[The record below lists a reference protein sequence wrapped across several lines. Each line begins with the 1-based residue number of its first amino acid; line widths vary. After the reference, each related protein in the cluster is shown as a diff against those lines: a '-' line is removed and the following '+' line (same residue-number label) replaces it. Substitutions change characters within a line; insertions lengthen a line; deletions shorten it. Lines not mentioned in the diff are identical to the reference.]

1 MQRNTVLKHLII
13 TIRSYYMT
21 KVNERDR
28 KSAAHYAEHQ
38 IIRDL
43 LGGTKSMRLAGEKY
57 LPREPA
63 EEAFYYENPE
73 NKVKKLV
80 DPYKNRL
87 KRAVLFNAV
96 KRATQNYLGKLFK
109 KTVVIETENKKKE
122 IQAFLKSIDGAGALP
137 QHILSKAA
145 KDVIEKGCGGFMCD
159 AEQDRNNSG
168 YIYWVSPENVLGGK
182 FKGKELVN
190 LRLLEIHEEDVE
202 DSYDTELVEVVREF
216 KKSDGKVSWTLH
228 KKVDGKFVRIQDW
241 VVLNIDVIP
250 YVPVLAS
257 GHIAGELF
265 DDSPLLALAEV
276 NVSHWI
282 KSSSLEN
289 IIHIAQHPILKVTG
303 LSDSPKNPTIKVGV
317 GNAVALPKGADLS
330 YEEPSCNGVEK
341 AQEEIEK
348 TKQLMEVLG
357 LELVTT
363 KQNETATGRA
373 LDADVANSSLT
384 SIANTLSAGFEK
396 AFKIVGNYYYE
407 PELVV
412 SVKISKDYGI
422 TASQVELDNLT
433 KARLNEDISHD
444 YYMKELK
451 RRGVV
456 DESLDLEQ
464 NKLELQ
470 AEREAL

>member
-1 MQRNTVLKHLII
+1 
-13 TIRSYYMT
+13 MT

-28 KSAAHYAEHQ
+28 KSAAHYTKHQ
-38 IIRDL
+38 SIRDL
-43 LGGTKSMRLAGEKY
+43 LGGTKAMQLAGERY
-57 LPREPA
+57 LPREVA
-63 EEAFYYENPE
+63 ETPFRYKDPE
-73 NKVKKLV
+73 TGGEKLV

-96 KRATQNYLGKLFK
+96 KRAVQNYTGKLFK
-109 KTVVIETENKKKE
+109 KSVVVETENKKKE
-122 IQAFLKSIDGAGALP
+122 IQALLKSIDGAGALP

-145 KDVIEKGCGGFMCD
+145 KDVLEKGCGGFMCD
-159 AEQDRNNSG
+159 AKQDQSNAG
-168 YIYWVSPENVLGGK
+168 YIYWISPENVLGGK
-182 FKGKELVN
+182 FSDGELVN
-190 LRLLEIHEEDVE
+190 LRLLEIQEEDVE
-202 DSYDTELVEVVREF
+202 GSYDTELVETVREF
-216 KKSDGKVSWTLH
+216 KKFDGKVWWTLH
-228 KKVDGKFVRIQDW
+228 KKVDDKFVQSQEWIE
-241 VVLNIDVIP
+241 LNIDTIP

-257 GHIAGELF
+257 GHVTGELF

-276 NVSHWI
+276 NISCWV

-289 IIHIAQHPILKVTG
+289 IIHIAQHPILAVIG
-303 LSDSPKNPTIKVGV
+303 LTESPKNPTMKSGV
-317 GNAVALPKGADLS
+317 GNAVGLPKGGDMK
-330 YEEPSCNGVEK
+330 YIEPTCNGISK
-341 AQEEIEK
+341 AQEELEK
-348 TKQLMEVLG
+348 NKQLMEVLG
-357 LELVTT
+357 LELVTA

-407 PELVV
+407 KDLIV
-412 SVKISKDYGI
+412 SVKINKDFGI
-422 TASQVELDNLT
+422 AASQVELDNLT

-470 AEREAL
+470 AERETL